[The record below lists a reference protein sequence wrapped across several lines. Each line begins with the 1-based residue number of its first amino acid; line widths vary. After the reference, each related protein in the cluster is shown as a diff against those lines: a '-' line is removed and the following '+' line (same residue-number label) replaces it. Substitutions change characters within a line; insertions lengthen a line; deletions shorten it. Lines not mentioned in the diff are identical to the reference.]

1 MLQTVYTSK
10 IQLSIKSAFQTYQK
24 VKFMITFETPNIKII
39 SFAIMFQIFLKII
52 NYVLLHRENQLS

>member
-1 MLQTVYTSK
+1 
-10 IQLSIKSAFQTYQK
+10 
-24 VKFMITFETPNIKII
+24 MITFETPNIKII